1 MVVLVPRHFYHFRG
15 SWTDSGREDIEVCHP
30 GGCST
35 TTISTPST
43 SASMTRVVTG
53 TFSPPVAISEVGAA
67 RVPAFLMTYWWD
79 CDDELMFLVF
89 NMLEV
94 NLEDSFYHSIQPR
107 QATLAGQQDLAPT
120 PDVLGQRGLPAGVLK
135 E

>member
-1 MVVLVPRHFYHFRG
+1 MPPIPHGRARAPPLLPF
-15 SWTDSGREDIEVCHP
+15 SWDASQFGKQFFNHPHHLTRLHHDAEASGAGPDSGREDIAVCHP

-35 TTISTPST
+35 TNISTPST

-79 CDDELMFLVF
+79 YDDELMFFVF
-89 NMLEV
+89 NMLV
-94 NLEDSFYHSIQPR
+94 D
-107 QATLAGQQDLAPT
+107 
-120 PDVLGQRGLPAGVLK
+120 K
-135 E
+135 